1 MGAICSASRP
11 IKHLSGG
18 DSTGKNRI
26 GVVASYNTKES
37 MRFAMQQLLRS
48 ARIEL
53 SLAFVSHA
61 VGTREEICAQLCL
74 WWLFVESF

>member
-1 MGAICSASRP
+1 
-11 IKHLSGG
+11 
-18 DSTGKNRI
+18 
-26 GVVASYNTKES
+26 